1 MYLALDDKYLGF
13 QFASVAVGRLL
24 SRWGILRSQHASL
37 FSHKLLRYTDF
48 LLWCVEPSSLP
59 PRYLH
64 ASLLLSRLQRASAP
78 ARRGVWKWTSRAD
91 EQPWYFQSSLTRHCE
106 SREKRLNH
114 MLPAHH
120 AAALRK
126 WVTPFSYTHKKYSSN
141 LAKLLSREKKR

>member
-24 SRWGILRSQHASL
+24 SRWGILCSQHASFFPQATQIHW
-37 FSHKLLRYTDF
+37 FSALVCRALL
-48 LLWCVEPSSLP
+48 PSS
-59 PRYLH
+59 RYLH

-78 ARRGVWKWTSRAD
+78 ARRGVWKFTSRAD

-106 SREKRLNH
+106 SREKRPNH

-141 LAKLLSREKKR
+141 LAKLLSREKKG